1 MYILKKLNREKRV
14 RTAEESAALQ
24 GKGWKLIQ
32 EKKSFEKPGI
42 DEIADGLSRKL
53 QEEMKAVEES
63 QEQEPE
69 EKQEQEGEAEP
80 EGSQEQESEAEPEE
94 KPKKSRTKA
103 KE

>member
-14 RTAEESAALQ
+14 GTAEESAALQ

-32 EKKSFEKPGI
+32 EKKSFEKPEI
-42 DEIADGLSRKL
+42 EEIADGLSRKL

-63 QEQEPE
+63 QEQKPE
-69 EKQEQEGEAEP
+69 N
-80 EGSQEQESEAEPEE
+80 EAEPEE